1 MIRSEDVRKELK
13 ILDDAIAKDTSTLSN
28 VVKAITLVIKV
39 MLDVRSN
46 TVAIMKKIGAEL
58 RTKPEG
64 RDSEDKPEDNSSTE

>member
-13 ILDDAIAKDTSTLSN
+13 ILDDAIKAEKTTLGN

-46 TVAIMKKIGAEL
+46 TVAIMRKMGAEL
-58 RTKPEG
+58 RTKPE
-64 RDSEDKPEDNSSTE
+64 DSSPEKK